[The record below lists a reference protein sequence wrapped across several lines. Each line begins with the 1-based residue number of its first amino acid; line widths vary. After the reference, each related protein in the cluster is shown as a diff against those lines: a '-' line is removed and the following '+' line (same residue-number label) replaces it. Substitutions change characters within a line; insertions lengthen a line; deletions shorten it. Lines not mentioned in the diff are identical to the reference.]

1 MQISDHGQVTIPR
14 ELLEQ
19 LGLGPGV
26 EVEFK
31 IQDGDLLLRVPKEPV
46 PEAFDRWLTVF
57 QGSAT
62 SGLTTD
68 AIMTMTRGED

>member
-1 MQISDHGQVTIPR
+1 MPISDHGQVTIPR

-31 IQDGDLLLRVPKEPV
+31 IQDGDLLLQIPRDPV
-46 PEAFDRWLTVF
+46 PGGFDQWLAKF

-62 SGLTTD
+62 SDLSTD
-68 AIMTMTRGED
+68 AILTITRGED